1 MKVNPRDPIVKFA
14 ILEAHNFVCFY
25 TKERLNLLNCTID
38 HIIPQS
44 FKNKSDIIFKYI
56 KNYTGEFDVN
66 NLDNLVPSSFDA
78 NTAKGDKEYDV
89 NTVLHYIEQARS
101 KVPKI
106 LKRIE
111 QLKTYKNIERSLAI
125 ISNHVI
131 SSTNPREEISKL
143 IEFINNERNSFEK
156 KHFVSDDH
164 FVLSLPSV
172 SLDAHLPRS
181 FKEQGCCLLMFRS
194 LFVSDCMITLNHHQI
209 VQQLFK
215 GLNTKPRLGKRG
227 FIPFI
232 NHHSPHIYYVQIGN
246 NRFTL
251 LENEVEELCQIVDKF
266 SIVYI
271 NKFKALEKRYETL
284 NFQKINPINFSI
296 NMLEMN
302 RQLWS
307 LLVQFSWEFDYA
319 KGDTEWH
326 IFSAT
331 NGTIVIYP
339 KNTILSR
346 FYPVHS
352 ETNLYSSFMRL
363 DDSVC
368 IIWEPIEQPGFKNMK
383 AAWGAK
389 DAYLWL
395 TKKFIPYVIY
405 HTEVVKK
412 RKLLKKTISYAE
424 FQKKFDIN
432 RYINFSSFN
441 PFENSFETIT
451 NLSELNSLVGNLQV
465 FFSSI
470 QDIYISP
477 IEAKK
482 TYEALSLLI
491 LHTTLPNYAYNYIGE
506 KLSCFETRSQSGI
519 LQFLKNKINT
529 IDQRDYD
536 ENTLDLTCRCILEV
550 LKHTVEQS
558 YPAINQALLDELKS
572 LLSPIWDR
580 YTFENYLLRMSK

>member
-44 FKNKSDIIFKYI
+44 FENKSDILLKYI
-56 KNYTGEFDVN
+56 KNYTGEFDIN

-89 NTVLHYIEQARS
+89 NTVLHYIEQAKS
-101 KVPKI
+101 KVQKI
-106 LKRIE
+106 SKRIE

-143 IEFINNERNSFEK
+143 IEFINNERDSFEE

-172 SLDAHLPRS
+172 SLDAYLPRS

-194 LFVSDCMITLNHHQI
+194 LFLSDCMITLNHHQI
-209 VQQLFK
+209 IQQLFK
-215 GLNTKPRLGKRG
+215 GLNTKPQLGKRG

-232 NHHSPHIYYVQIGN
+232 NQYSPNIYYVQIGN

-251 LENEVEELCQIVDKF
+251 LENEVEELCQIVDEF
-266 SIVYI
+266 SNVYI
-271 NKFKALEKRYETL
+271 NKFKSLEKQYETC
-284 NFQKINPINFSI
+284 NFNKINPINFSV
-296 NMLEMN
+296 NMFEMN
-302 RQLWS
+302 RHLWN

-319 KGDTEWH
+319 KGNTEWH
-326 IFSAT
+326 IFNAT

-339 KNTILSR
+339 NNTILSR

-352 ETNLYSSFMRL
+352 ENNVYSSFMHL
-363 DDSVC
+363 DESVC
-368 IIWEPIEQPGFKNMK
+368 IVWEPIEQPDLINMK
-383 AAWGAK
+383 TAWGAK
-389 DAYLWL
+389 EAYLWM

-405 HTEVVKK
+405 YTEIVKK
-412 RKLLKKTISYAE
+412 KKSFKRTITYAE
-424 FQKKFDIN
+424 FQNQFDIN
-432 RYINFSSFN
+432 QYINFSSFAH
-441 PFENSFETIT
+441 FEHSLGTIT

-465 FFSSI
+465 FFTSN
-470 QDIYISP
+470 QNIYISP

-482 TYEALSLLI
+482 TYEALSLLV
-491 LHTTLPNYAYNYIGE
+491 LHTLLPDYAYDYIGG
-506 KLSCFETRSQSGI
+506 KLSCDKIRTQSGI
-519 LQFLKNKINT
+519 LQFLKHKINT
-529 IDQRDYD
+529 IDQHEYN
-536 ENTLDLTCRCILEV
+536 EITIDLICRCILEV
-550 LKHTVEQS
+550 IRYTIRQPSL
-558 YPAINQALLDELKS
+558 AINQAILDELKS
-572 LLSPIWDR
+572 LLFPIWKK
-580 YTFENYLLRMSK
+580 YEVEKYIIRMAN